1 MCLTALSYCEGL
13 PRASGLR
20 DFLFLLT
27 LTPDGT
33 DSLKVRVLGGVLRRE
48 YTGTRG

>member
-1 MCLTALSYCEGL
+1 MCLTARPYSEGL

-27 LTPDGT
+27 LTPGGT
-33 DSLKVRVLGGVLRRE
+33 ESLKVRVLGE
-48 YTGTRG
+48 S